1 MSGMPRKSRPRSSP
15 GRKRISKREYYLD
28 IAQQVAMRSTCL
40 RRCFGAV
47 IVNNDQIIA
56 TGYNGAPRGTAN
68 CIDVGAC
75 YREKTGAKPGEH
87 YERCRAIHAEQNAII
102 HASRFDMLDGT
113 MYVVGIYPLTK
124 ELVRDAE
131 CCRMCKRMILNA
143 GLSRV
148 VMRTGPGRAVEFS
161 AEDWK
166 RRNLGE
172 LARRKGR
179 LIPVKVPGY

>member
-1 MSGMPRKSRPRSSP
+1 MSGMRGICRSRPRP
-15 GRKRISKREYYLD
+15 GRKRITKRDYYLD

-47 IVNNDQIIA
+47 IVSNDQIIA

-87 YERCRAIHAEQNAII
+87 YERCRAVHAEQNAII

-113 MYVVGIYPLTK
+113 MYVVGIYPATK
-124 ELVRDAE
+124 KLVQDAQ

-143 GLSRV
+143 GLTRV
-148 VMRTGPGRAVEFS
+148 VIRTGPGRSAVHSVET
-161 AEDWK
+161 WK

-172 LARRKGR
+172 LKRRNGR
-179 LIPVKVPGY
+179 LVPVRVPGY